1 LKGSVPNM
9 IKRAVGDKVIHR
21 PSGFTGKIVDI
32 NQTLVY
38 LVELD
43 NGDLV
48 VSLSTA
54 IKSLEGE

>member
-1 LKGSVPNM
+1 VPNM